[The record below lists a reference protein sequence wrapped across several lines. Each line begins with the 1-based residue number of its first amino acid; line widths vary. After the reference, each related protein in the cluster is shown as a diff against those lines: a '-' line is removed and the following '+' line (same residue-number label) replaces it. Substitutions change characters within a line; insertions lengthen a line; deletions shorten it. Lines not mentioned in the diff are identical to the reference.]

1 MSLETVIWL
10 EIHLKLNSATKLFCG
25 CYNVQEFDALTP
37 NTHVCPIC
45 TWQPGALPVLQP
57 EALDK
62 AILLGLALQ
71 CTIRD
76 ESSFDRKSY
85 FYPDLPLGY
94 QITQQW
100 KPTCIDGTVDFW
112 VDKEFSVLKS
122 VRIRDAHIETDTGKT
137 NQLDWGV
144 ALDRN
149 RAGTPLVEIVTHPDF
164 RSSDEVVAFLKELQK
179 IARLHD
185 VSDAELESG
194 QLRCDVNIS
203 LRPAGHDRFGT
214 RVEMKNMNSFSA
226 IASAI
231 HHEQIRQE
239 QILQMWWL
247 IDQETRGRDDLNQ
260 ISYVMRSKEDAM
272 DYRFMPEPDLPA
284 IHLDPHHIDQL
295 RAQCKERPVQTIER
309 YKRDFWFNKE
319 YINGVL
325 VSLPMQA
332 YFESFLRDGY
342 DPKMVATR
350 LVGPIARRCNEQEKD
365 VDALPFSR
373 EALAAFFD
381 LLAVGKLTAQTGK
394 SVITEMIQTWI
405 SPTDAMEKLG
415 IRAISPEQID
425 EWLNQIFWEKPELL
439 ADLKAGNM
447 KPLGFVTGSV
457 MKLSGWSADPQM
469 VKEAIE
475 REIERK

>member
-10 EIHLKLNSATKLFCG
+10 EIHLKLNSVTKLFCG
-25 CYNVQEFDALTP
+25 CANVQEFDSLTP

-45 TWQPGALPVLQP
+45 TGQPGALPVLQP

-76 ESSFDRKSY
+76 ESFFDRKSY

-100 KPTCIDGTVDFW
+100 KPTCVDGTVDFW
-112 VDKEFSVLKS
+112 VDKEFTEMKS

-137 NQLDWGV
+137 NQVDGGV

-185 VSDAELESG
+185 ISDAELESW
-194 QLRCDVNIS
+194 QMRCDVNIS
-203 LRPAGHDRFGT
+203 LRPAGHDWFGT
-214 RVEMKNMNSFSA
+214 RVEMKNMSSWSA
-226 IASAI
+226 IADAI

-239 QILQMWWL
+239 QILEMGGI
-247 IDQETRGRDDLNQ
+247 IDQETRGWDDANKV
-260 ISYVMRSKEDAM
+260 SYVMRSKENAT
-272 DYRFMPEPDLPA
+272 DYRFMPEPDLPVVR
-284 IHLDPHHIDQL
+284 LELHHVDQIRL
-295 RAQCKERPVQTIER
+295 QCKELPVRTIER
-309 YKRDFWFNKE
+309 FKRDYGFHKE
-319 YINGVL
+319 FINGVM
-325 VSLPMQA
+325 VSVMMQT
-332 YFESFLRDGY
+332 YFESFIADGY

-350 LVGPIARRCNEQEKD
+350 LVWPIARRCNENEKD

-373 EALAAFFD
+373 DVLALFFD
-381 LLAVGKLTAQTGK
+381 CLNNGKLTAQTGK
-394 SVITEMIQTWI
+394 SVIQEMIQTWVW
-405 SPTDAMEKLG
+405 PLEAMEKLG

-425 EWLNQIFWEKPELL
+425 GWLDQIFSEKPELL

-447 KPLGFVTGSV
+447 KPLWFITGSV
-457 MKLSGWSADPQM
+457 MKMSGWSADPQM
-469 VKEAIE
+469 VKERIDVSVG
-475 REIERK
+475 K